1 MRNDMV
7 DLLNC
12 AEDFRQFAEK
22 IITELRHY
30 APILREVLED
40 TLDTNAEMTV
50 RHIKKL
56 ESLGLSHEE
65 ALLLTINSR
74 LAIEEVSRRG
84 GAKK

>member
-30 APILREVLED
+30 APILREVLD
-40 TLDTNAEMTV
+40 AEMTV